1 MKKFFSGFW
10 RFSKFF
16 LIFFFA
22 SSLFFVIL
30 YRFINPPVTPLMVM
44 RLFRQTSDGQSLKL
58 QKQWVSPD
66 EISREV
72 PLAVIASEDNLFFEH
87 NGFDLK
93 AIEKAKEYNLEKKG
107 RKIRGA
113 STISQQT
120 AKNVFLWPARSWVRK
135 GLEAYFTVLIE
146 FFWGKERIL
155 EIYLNVIETGPG
167 IYGIEAASQKYFG
180 TPAARLNRSESALI
194 AAILPNP
201 LKWNPANPTPYL
213 ISRQEWIL
221 WNMGNIGTVKFG
233 KRKD

>member
-30 YRFINPPVTPLMVM
+30 YRFINPPVTPLMVI
-44 RLFRQTSDGQSLKL
+44 RLFRQATDGQSLKL
-58 QKQWVSPD
+58 QKQWASPD
-66 EISREV
+66 EISPAV

-87 NGFDLK
+87 NGFDIK

-120 AKNVFLWPARSWVRK
+120 AKNVFLWPARSWLRK

-155 EIYLNVIETGPG
+155 EIYLNVIETGSG

-180 TPAARLNRSESALI
+180 KSATRLSRSESALI

-201 LKWNPANPTPYL
+201 LKWNPSNPTPYL
-213 ISRQEWIL
+213 RSRQEWIL

-233 KRKD
+233 KK

>member
-1 MKKFFSGFW
+1 MKKFFSGFL

-44 RLFRQTSDGQSLKL
+44 RLFRQATDGQSLKL
-58 QKQWVSPD
+58 QKQWASPD
-66 EISREV
+66 EISAEV
-72 PLAVIASEDNLFFEH
+72 PLAAIASEDNLFFEH

-93 AIEKAKEYNLEKKG
+93 GIEKAKEFYLEKKG

-120 AKNVFLWPARSWVRK
+120 AKNVFLWPARSWLRK

-146 FFWGKERIL
+146 FFGEK
-155 EIYLNVIETGPG
+155 NG
-167 IYGIEAASQKYFG
+167 S
-180 TPAARLNRSESALI
+180 S
-194 AAILPNP
+194 
-201 LKWNPANPTPYL
+201 
-213 ISRQEWIL
+213 
-221 WNMGNIGTVKFG
+221 KFTSM
-233 KRKD
+233 